1 MPVEEGH
8 YKDPPTNVSSMPS
21 ASRPFLIGV
30 AGGTCAGKTMI
41 CERLAALAGEDH
53 LALIRLDSYQVD
65 HSQQSLTERAATNY
79 DHPDAYDW
87 PLLNEHLALLVAGES
102 VSSPTYDFTVHNRSE
117 TVKLLR
123 PAPVM
128 VVEGI
133 LVLHDPSLREH
144 FDLKVYV
151 DADADLR
158 FIRRLQRDVVAR
170 GRTPDSIV
178 DQYLATVRP
187 GHEQFIEPSKRHADV
202 IIPCSA
208 QNEPAI
214 QLLLAQVRDLSRPG

>member
-65 HSQQSLTERAATNY
+65 HSQQSLAERAATNY

-102 VSSPTYDFTVHNRSE
+102 VTSPTYDFSVHNRGE
-117 TVKLLR
+117 ATKLLR

-170 GRTPDSIV
+170 GRTPDSIIE
-178 DQYLATVRP
+178 QYMTTVRP
-187 GHEQFIEPSKRHADV
+187 GHEQFIEPSKRYADV
-202 IIPCSA
+202 IIPCGGE
-208 QNEPAI
+208 NEPAM
-214 QLLLAQVRDLSRPG
+214 QLLLALVRDLTCPG

>member
-1 MPVEEGH
+1 
-8 YKDPPTNVSSMPS
+8 
-21 ASRPFLIGV
+21 
-30 AGGTCAGKTMI
+30 MI
-41 CERLAALAGEDH
+41 CERVAALAGEEH

-65 HSQQSLTERAATNY
+65 HSRQSLAERAATNY

-87 PLLNEHLALLVAGES
+87 PLLNEHLALLVAGQS
-102 VSSPTYDFTVHNRSE
+102 VLSPTYDFTVHNRSE
-117 TVKLLR
+117 EVKLQH

-133 LVLHDPSLREH
+133 LVLHDPALRDR
-144 FDLKVYV
+144 FDLKVFV

-170 GRTPDSIV
+170 SRTPDSIIE
-178 DQYLATVRP
+178 QYLTTVRP
-187 GHEQFIEPSKRHADV
+187 GHEQFIEPSKRYADV
-202 IIPCSA
+202 IIPCGV

-214 QLLLAQVRDLSRPG
+214 QLLLALVQTTAVMPPST